1 MIQFVES
8 LKTYL
13 EGLGHGP
20 FFLGNTPDQPPDVLV
35 LADTGGLPTTLDENP
50 PGAPE
55 QYSIQIRA
63 RRRRQEDARDVLL
76 AIQRDLHRLQG
87 ANLGD
92 FSVFAAEA
100 IDRPAILTRNDKESW
115 TLVSN
120 YELIARE
127 NV

>member
-1 MIQFVES
+1 MARFVES

-13 EGLGHGP
+13 EGRGHPTLVVGSM
-20 FFLGNTPDQPPDVLV
+20 PDEPRDVVV
-35 LADTGGLPTTLDENP
+35 LADAGGIPTALDENA

-92 FSVFAAEA
+92 FSVFVAEA
-100 IDRPAILTRNDKESW
+100 IDRPAVLSRNDKESW
-115 TLVSN
+115 TLVAN
-120 YELIARE
+120 YEITARE
-127 NV
+127 NL

>member
-1 MIQFVES
+1 MQFVDS

-20 FFLGNTPDQPPDVLV
+20 FFVGSTPDQPRDVLV
-35 LADTGGLPTTLDENP
+35 LTDTGGLPTTLDENP

-63 RRRRQEDARDVLL
+63 QRRRQQDARDVLL

-87 ANLGD
+87 VNLGA
-92 FSVFAAEA
+92 FSVFVAEA
-100 IDRPAILTRNDKESW
+100 IDRPAILTRNDKERW
-115 TLVSN
+115 VLVSN
-120 YELIARE
+120 YEIHARE
-127 NV
+127 NI

>member
-1 MIQFVES
+1 MARFVES

-13 EGLGHGP
+13 ESVGHP
-20 FFLGNTPDQPPDVLV
+20 VTHVGNTPDEPRDVVV
-35 LADTGGLPTTLDENP
+35 LMDAGGLPTTLDENP
-50 PGAPE
+50 PGSPE

-63 RRRRQEDARDVLL
+63 RRRRQEDDRDMLL

-92 FSVFAAEA
+92 FSVFVAEA

-115 TLVSN
+115 TLVAN
-120 YELIARE
+120 YEITARE

>member
-1 MIQFVES
+1 MARFVES

-20 FFLGNTPDQPPDVLV
+20 FFVGNTPDQPQDVLV
-35 LADTGGLPTTLDENP
+35 LTDAGGLPTTLDENP

-63 RRRRQEDARDVLL
+63 RRRRQQDARDVLL

-87 ANLGD
+87 TNLGD

-100 IDRPAILTRNDKESW
+100 IDRPAILRREDRESW
-115 TLVSN
+115 VLVSN
-120 YELIARE
+120 YEIHARE
-127 NV
+127 NI

>member
-1 MIQFVES
+1 MVQFVES

-13 EGLGHGP
+13 EDLGHGP
-20 FFLGNTPDQPPDVLV
+20 FFVGNTPDQPRDVLV
-35 LADTGGLPTTLDENP
+35 LTDAGGLPTTLDENS

-55 QYSIQIRA
+55 QYSIQIRVRRA
-63 RRRRQEDARDVLL
+63 RQADARDVLL

-87 ANLGD
+87 VNLGA

-100 IDRPAILTRNDKESW
+100 IDRPAILRRNDNESW

-120 YELIARE
+120 YEVVARE